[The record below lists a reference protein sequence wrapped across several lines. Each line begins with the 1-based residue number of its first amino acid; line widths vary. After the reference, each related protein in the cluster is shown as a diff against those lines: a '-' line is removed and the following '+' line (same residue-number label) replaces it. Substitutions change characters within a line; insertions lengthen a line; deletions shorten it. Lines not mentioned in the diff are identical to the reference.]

1 MLAATA
7 AAVTK
12 AVATQTADDND
23 CNNNP
28 DPAVLTEIKAASAV
42 VCTDF

>member
-1 MLAATA
+1 MLTTS

-12 AVATQTADDND
+12 AVAAQTTDDNNGND
-23 CNNNP
+23 NP

-42 VCTDF
+42 VSTDF